1 MPLHQGAAAP
11 DFQTA
16 DMFGR
21 SVRLSGLRGRP
32 VLLSFM
38 RYASCP
44 MCNLRV
50 RELVLAHE
58 RLSREGLVM
67 LVVFQSPA
75 ESMREYVGRQD
86 APFALIPDPEMA
98 LYRLFEVERGW
109 AGLLAPSN
117 VVHAIRAFSKGFAPG
132 RVEGPFDRLP
142 ADFLIGTDGRIDLA
156 FYARAAGEHVPL
168 DEVTSW
174 LKRNPPIASAGV
186 AA

>member
-1 MPLHQGAAAP
+1 MPLHEGGAAP
-11 DFQTA
+11 DFQTT

-21 SVRLSGLRGRP
+21 AVRLSDLKGRP

-58 RLSREGLVM
+58 RLSHEGLVM
-67 LVVFQSPA
+67 LVVFQSSA

-86 APFALIPDPEMA
+86 VPFALIPDPDMT

-117 VVHAIRAFSKGFAPG
+117 VVHAGRALFKGFMPG

-142 ADFLIGTDGRIDLA
+142 ADFLVGTDGRIDLA

-168 DEVTSW
+168 DEVSSW
-174 LKRNPPIASAGV
+174 LKRNPPIAAGE
-186 AA
+186 AAA

>member
-1 MPLHQGAAAP
+1 MPLRAGDAAP

-21 SVRLSGLRGRP
+21 TIRLSALKGRP

-44 MCNLRV
+44 MCNLRT
-50 RELVLAHE
+50 RELVLAHD
-58 RLSREGLVM
+58 RLARDGLVM
-67 LVVFQSPA
+67 LVVFQSTA
-75 ESMREYVGRQD
+75 ESMQTYVSPHE

-117 VVHAIRAFSKGFAPG
+117 MVRAVRAFTQGFTPG
-132 RVEGPFDRLP
+132 RVEGPLDRLP
-142 ADFLIGTDGRIDLA
+142 ADFLIGPNGLIDMA

-168 DEVTSW
+168 QEVSSW
-174 LKRNPPIASAGV
+174 LKRQQPRAASDEV
-186 AA
+186 V